1 VGAAGIIVTVLCA
14 EDALVVVFPDVQVGE
29 RLVPEVQAI
38 RAGRVQRAR
47 HVILL

>member
-1 VGAAGIIVTVLCA
+1 MTVLCA
-14 EDALVVVFPDVQVGE
+14 EGALVVVFADVQVGE
-29 RLVPEVQAI
+29 RLVPGVQAV